1 MPVGILSANLVSRL
15 RAALCADSG
24 SAVIEFVLV
33 FPVALVMILLA
44 FTDTHAIQMRQLGVT
59 LIARELGRG
68 IEIGRTPREIAQ
80 ALSLLCDDLG
90 FGDEPRLLLVKT
102 SEDTAMLTVSY
113 KGQSHASDITI
124 KNSSPVWKQLQPEQG
139 SSLPLFVALVGLL
152 IGISCLSM
160 NLSATRIAYV
170 RANDL
175 ASSLAISAAGRSGGL
190 LTETAE
196 ATAHDWP
203 IEIQSRVKFRV
214 QSPDEKTTNVRLCY
228 EYKSIWQWLAPSR
241 QQACAERKS
250 RLLPPKNG

>member
-24 SAVIEFVLV
+24 SSVIEFVLV
-33 FPVALVMILLA
+33 FPVVLVMILLA
-44 FTDTHAIQMRQLGVT
+44 FSDTHAVQMRQLGVT
-59 LIARELGRG
+59 LMARELGRG
-68 IEIGRTPREIAQ
+68 IEIGRTPTEIAQ

-102 SEDTAMLTVSY
+102 DQDTAMLTVSY
-113 KGQSHASDITI
+113 KGETHSSNLTL
-124 KNSSPVWKQLQPEQG
+124 KNSNPLWKQLQPELG
-139 SSLPLFVALVGLL
+139 SSLPLLVALVGLVV
-152 IGISCLSM
+152 GISCLSM

-175 ASSLAISAAGRSGGL
+175 ASSLAISVAGSGDAV

-196 ATAHDWP
+196 VTARDWP

-214 QSPDEKTTNVRLCY
+214 QSPDQKTSDVRLCY
-228 EYKSIWQWLAPSR
+228 EYQEIWEWLAPSR
-241 QQACAERKS
+241 QQACAERKA
-250 RLLPPKNG
+250 RLLPP